1 MHTRRPTACHQ
12 QRIAID
18 TRADIIVI
26 IADLDGC
33 DAVPAI
39 YASDAMVKVH
49 VDAKPI
55 GLVQQS
61 RGQLGAHVDD
71 RLYTDTRF
79 CQGED
84 ILPAAVMRGHQRDRR
99 ADRDAVAKA
108 ENLCGG
114 RQHHAGR
121 IVAVKNER
129 PFNRT
134 LRKDHFTGPH
144 TP

>member
-1 MHTRRPTACHQ
+1 MHTRRPAACHQ

-18 TRADIIVI
+18 ARADKIVI

-39 YASDAMVKVH
+39 HASDAMVEVH
-49 VDAKPI
+49 VDAKAV
-55 GLVQQS
+55 GLVQQR
-61 RGQLGAHVDD
+61 RGQLGAHIDD
-71 RLYTDTRF
+71 CRDANTRF

-84 ILPAAVMRGHQRDRR
+84 IMPAAVMRGHQRDRF
-99 ADRDAVAKA
+99 ADCDAVAKA

-121 IVAVKNER
+121 IVAVKNQR

-134 LRKDHFTGPH
+134 LRKDHFTGPYA
-144 TP
+144 P

>member
-1 MHTRRPTACHQ
+1 MHTRRPAASHQ

-18 TRADIIVI
+18 ARADIIVI

-39 YASDAMVKVH
+39 YASDAMVEVH
-49 VDAKPI
+49 VDAKAV
-55 GLVQQS
+55 GLVQQR
-61 RGQLGAHVDD
+61 RGHLGAHVDD
-71 RLYTDTRF
+71 RFYTDTRF
-79 CQGED
+79 CQGEH
-84 ILPAAVMRGHQRDRR
+84 IMPAAVMRGHQRDRL

-114 RQHHAGR
+114 RQHHARR

-134 LRKDHFTGPH
+134 LRKDHFTGPYA
-144 TP
+144 P